1 MARKSK
7 PAHPADRKLTSK
19 EKKVVA
25 SLVETYVPVKSL
37 TPEEKKKAYA
47 DIQELFN

>member
-7 PAHPADRKLTSK
+7 PNPADRKLTSK
-19 EKKVVA
+19 EKKVVNT
-25 SLVETYVPVKSL
+25 LVETYQPVKSL
-37 TPEEKKKAYA
+37 TPEEKAKAYR